1 MAAQSPQ
8 AAHPWLARLP
18 NALTLA
24 RLAVLPVFW
33 WVLLEADN
41 GQSTLA
47 FVIFGLAS
55 LTDWFDGWLARR
67 YGSFSRFGRLAD
79 PLADRLLIDSAVILL
94 WHHDRLPLL
103 APILIIGRDLVLAFG
118 IGSAAR
124 HGYELSVIYLGKAA
138 TCGPHGGSRVHDA
151 AASERELAVGALLGR
166 ARSLARRGWRLSGQR
181 KGPRAPS
188 STSTPGGRS
197 AKRLDCRVVEAF
209 PDLAALSDADLK
221 LLTEEKMA
229 DERDVSRQRRELH
242 GRIDVLRS
250 EHTRRL
256 KEREGALDVDPA
268 IVSEELLSQ
277 VPEELTVEAGDEPI
291 PAGTTPMDRR
301 CPTTICVS

>member
-138 TCGPHGGSRVHDA
+138 TSVLMVGLGFMMLLPPSASWPSVLFWAGLALSLAAGGVYLVSA
-151 AASERELAVGALLGR
+151 R
-166 ARSLARRGWRLSGQR
+166 ARARRPQPQPQVE
-181 KGPRAPS
+181 GPRN
-188 STSTPGGRS
+188 G
-197 AKRLDCRVVEAF
+197 
-209 PDLAALSDADLK
+209 
-221 LLTEEKMA
+221 
-229 DERDVSRQRRELH
+229 
-242 GRIDVLRS
+242 
-250 EHTRRL
+250 
-256 KEREGALDVDPA
+256 
-268 IVSEELLSQ
+268 
-277 VPEELTVEAGDEPI
+277 
-291 PAGTTPMDRR
+291 
-301 CPTTICVS
+301 